1 MSGATLRFVPLRRRR
16 ILVCFERPRRD
27 EADPAPWH
35 REAWS
40 RRSRRLVCRF
50 YLPRPRPRPPPPRP
64 RPPRPRPADAS
75 DAMRFLNA
83 ADRFD
88 SPPRAAFFA
97 ALRASRA
104 INCSARA
111 RSSADSE
118 DGSSLNAA
126 RSSAL
131 RWIIASSACTPHAV
145 VFLAR
150 FGGASPTGAAAHLA
164 ARRASAAA
172 DRGARA
178 DDGAGAGADDGARA
192 GAGAG
197 ADAGTGAATA
207 PARRAARRAIAAGE
221 RFSALCRANCSWRVI
236 CGAAGTGVGAGAGA
250 RAARLAARRASA
262 AALRLRSI
270 SCPSSAAEPSCSVQ
284 RCNAL
289 AIDE

>member
-1 MSGATLRFVPLRRRR
+1 MCVMACT
-16 ILVCFERPRRD
+16 
-27 EADPAPWH
+27 
-35 REAWS
+35 REARVQCS
-40 RRSRRLVCRF
+40 FLELCFGASAHRHTSMLSLSRRL
-50 YLPRPRPRPPPPRP
+50 PPPTTPSPAAATPAPR
-64 RPPRPRPADAS
+64 RRVRRDAPLERS
-75 DAMRFLNA
+75 RTLRVERFE
-83 ADRFD
+83 

-104 INCSARA
+104 ISCSARA

-150 FGGASPTGAAAHLA
+150 FGGASPTGAAARLA

-178 DDGAGAGADDGARA
+178 DDGAGAGADDGAGA

-221 RFSALCRANCSWRVI
+221 RFSALCLANCSWRVI

>member
-1 MSGATLRFVPLRRRR
+1 MRR
-16 ILVCFERPRRD
+16 
-27 EADPAPWH
+27 
-35 REAWS
+35 
-40 RRSRRLVCRF
+40 
-50 YLPRPRPRPPPPRP
+50 
-64 RPPRPRPADAS
+64 
-75 DAMRFLNA
+75 LNA
-83 ADRFD
+83 ADRFE

-111 RSSADSE
+111 RSSAESE
-118 DGSSLNAA
+118 DGSSLKAA

-131 RWIIASSACTPHAV
+131 RRIVASSACAPQAV

-150 FGGASPTGAAAHLA
+150 FGGTSPTGAAERLA

-178 DDGAGAGADDGARA
+178 DDGAGAGT

-197 ADAGTGAATA
+197 AGTGAATA
-207 PARRAARRAIAAGE
+207 PARRAARLAIAAGE
-221 RFSALCRANCSWRVI
+221 RFSALWRANCSWRVI
-236 CGAAGTGVGAGAGA
+236 CGAVGTGAGAGAGA

-270 SCPSSAAEPSCSVQ
+270 TERVTAADQAAVCSGAMHT
-284 RCNAL
+284 RL
-289 AIDE
+289 MR

>member
-1 MSGATLRFVPLRRRR
+1 VSGATLRFVPLRRRR

-75 DAMRFLNA
+75 DAMRRLNA
-83 ADRFD
+83 AERFE

-104 INCSARA
+104 ISCSARA
-111 RSSADSE
+111 RSSAESE
-118 DGSSLNAA
+118 DGSSLKRA

-131 RWIIASSACTPHAV
+131 RCVVASSACAPQAV
-145 VFLAR
+145 VFLAC
-150 FGGASPTGAAAHLA
+150 FGGASPTGAAARLA

-172 DRGARA
+172 ERGARA
-178 DDGAGAGADDGARA
+178 EDGAGAGAFA
-192 GAGAG
+192 GAG
-197 ADAGTGAATA
+197 AGTGAATA

-221 RFSALCRANCSWRVI
+221 RFSAFWRANCSWRVSP
-236 CGAAGTGVGAGAGA
+236 GAAGAAGAARAAGAAGAGAGA
-250 RAARLAARRASA
+250 RAARFAARRASA
-262 AALRLRSI
+262 AAERLRSI
-270 SCPSSAAEPSCSVQ
+270 FAVLPRRGSW
-284 RCNAL
+284 R
-289 AIDE
+289 